1 MLSPLQ
7 FRIARL
13 FLSLPEACHFA
24 LAGGAA
30 LVFKN
35 EVPRS
40 TQDLDFFGP
49 LQEEVRSAF
58 ESLKKRLLEE
68 GLQFQI
74 VSSSPSFVRM
84 IVEDPECGEEVLV
97 DIGQDYRLR
106 EPEYTEIGPV
116 LSTEELAADKLLALF
131 GRAEA
136 RDFVDVFYLAR
147 KLGVAAI
154 MQLAKEKDPGFD
166 PYILAVEIGKLDRL
180 PRGEFP
186 VDDATY
192 QELRV
197 FFRQLRAEL
206 MDEVL

>member
-1 MLSPLQ
+1 M
-7 FRIARL
+7 
-13 FLSLPEACHFA
+13 SLPEACHFA

-35 EVPRS
+35 EVPRD

-49 LQEEVRSAF
+49 LQEEVRSAS
-58 ESLKKRLLEE
+58 EGLKRRLQEE
-68 GLQFQI
+68 GLKFQI
-74 VSSSPSFVRM
+74 VSSSPSFVRA
-84 IVEDPECGEEVLV
+84 VVKDPECGEEVLV

-116 LSTEELAADKLLALF
+116 LCTEELAADKLLALF

-147 KLGVAAI
+147 KFGI
-154 MQLAKEKDPGFD
+154 TEIIQLAREKDPGFD
-166 PYILAVEIGKLDRL
+166 PYILAVEIGRFSRL
-180 PRGEFP
+180 PRREFP
-186 VDDATY
+186 VDDTTY
-192 QELRV
+192 QELQV
-197 FFRQLRAEL
+197 FFCKLRAEL